1 MIDIFIVVIYF
12 LILMIIFTQ
21 MIEEIN
27 QGMIIVLDHCALEAQ
42 ITQQQLTQILEI
54 KFKFA
59 DSYRKQPLTE
69 IPLELK
75 NKSLTQAIYVNWQYS
90 TFTDVKG
97 RSHRIIY
104 DVPGL
109 TVDLFQPQVFTV
121 IAPGQTLEA
130 KLLTENCLSRD
141 EKTGALISKNPIFDW
156 KKLKEIM
163 EEDQSFSLQLVLQ
176 ISEPIYQSSQINLNS
191 LKCQFKLQQIPWRQV
206 LYWKSKKKKK

>member
-12 LILMIIFTQ
+12 LILIIIFMQ
-21 MIEEIN
+21 MITEIN
-27 QGMIIVLDHCALEAQ
+27 QGMIIVLDHCGLETQ
-42 ITQQQLTQILEI
+42 ITQQQLTEILEI

-59 DSYRKQPLTE
+59 DSYRNQPLME

-104 DVPGL
+104 NLAGL

-121 IAPGQTLEA
+121 ITQGQTLEA
-130 KLLTENCLSRD
+130 KLLIESCLSRD
-141 EKTGALISKNPIFDW
+141 EKTGLLISKNPIFDGQ
-156 KKLKEIM
+156 KLKKMM

-176 ISEPIYQSSQINLNS
+176 ITDPIYQSSQINLNT
-191 LKCQFKLQQIPWRQV
+191 LKCQFTLQEISWRQV
-206 LYWKSKKKKK
+206 LYWQSKKKKK